1 VRRGDGQSGTEPG
14 PSVPGLVRWLLAA
27 QRNGH
32 WGDTQSNATTLEA
45 LVSYYRA
52 FERETPDMTATA
64 TLGATR
70 LGTATF
76 QGRSVVSQQLQ
87 VSMPDLL
94 RAVTAGDS
102 AALTLSRTGT
112 GRLYASSRLTFTPLT
127 APAARDQGLRVERRY
142 ERFVEDGDGPVSTEF
157 AQGDLVRVVLRV
169 TTPQARRY
177 VAVVDALP
185 AGFEAVDGFFRTTAS
200 DLARDAS
207 VSGDAGESW
216 WTRYQRGGFDHVEKH
231 DDRVQLF
238 ATRLSDGSHEF
249 SYLVR
254 ATTIG
259 TFTAAGPAAELMYA
273 PEVNGRAAATTV
285 IVK

>member
-1 VRRGDGQSGTEPG
+1 MTTIRTELERKLTERRARMAVLGMGY
-14 PSVPGLVRWLLAA
+14 VGLPLAA
-27 QRNGH
+27 VFAEAGFDVTGIDPDPRKI
-32 WGDTQSNATTLEA
+32 EA
-45 LVSYYRA
+45 LNKGESYIGDIPSSQVAALVKAGRD
-52 FERETPDMTATA
+52 R
-64 TLGATR
+64 
-70 LGTATF
+70 GTVGT
-76 QGRSVVSQQLQ
+76 
-87 VSMPDLL
+87 DLY
-94 RAVTAGDS
+94 
-102 AALTLSRTGT
+102 LTLS
-112 GRLYASSRLTFTPLT
+112 L

-185 AGFEAVDGFFRTTAS
+185 AGFEAVEGFFRTTAS

-207 VSGDAGESW
+207 VSGDAAGSW

-238 ATRLSDGSHEF
+238 ATRLADGTHEF

-254 ATTIG
+254 ATTTG

-273 PEVNGRAAATTV
+273 PDVNGRAAATTV